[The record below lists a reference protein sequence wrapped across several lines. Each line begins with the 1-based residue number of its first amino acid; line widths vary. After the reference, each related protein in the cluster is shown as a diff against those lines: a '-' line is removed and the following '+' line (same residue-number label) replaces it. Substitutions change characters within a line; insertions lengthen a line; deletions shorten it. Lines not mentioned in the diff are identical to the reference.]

1 MRKSTRSIFLNPG
14 FPLKLPEANHNLVL
28 FTRDRESQAETLSL
42 QIKYTK
48 HFLSLIYLNHLFLI
62 IAFTPP
68 VIIES
73 PERLAIIKNAG
84 S

>member
-1 MRKSTRSIFLNPG
+1 M
-14 FPLKLPEANHNLVL
+14 LP
-28 FTRDRESQAETLSL
+28 L
-42 QIKYTK
+42 QIKDTK
-48 HFLSLIYLNHLFLI
+48 HFLSLVYFNRLFLI

-84 S
+84 SRSYIRFAKKKAN